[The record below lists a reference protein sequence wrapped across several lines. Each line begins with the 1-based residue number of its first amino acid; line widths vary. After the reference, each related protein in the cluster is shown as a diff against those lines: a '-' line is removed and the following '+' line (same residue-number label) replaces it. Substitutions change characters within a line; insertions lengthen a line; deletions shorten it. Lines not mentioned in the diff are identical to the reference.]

1 MLILLLAIPDSAASV
16 ADSAASDADSR
27 LAVTNRPAFRHVAT
41 GAPFKQLKKGDICP
55 PPGMQTEVIYV
66 VILAQA

>member
-27 LAVTNRPAFRHVAT
+27 LAVTNRPPFRPVAT
-41 GAPFKQLKKGDICP
+41 GAPALGGAKVFGRY
-55 PPGMQTEVIYV
+55 PGLLSGHLGRPQGGV
-66 VILAQA
+66 